1 MKRILSII
9 LSGIALSLLLSSCGY
24 DQSQSVFT
32 TSSEPMSN
40 VSSPGSEAAS
50 NVRVPWDYRIVQ
62 GTVGDL
68 VGSDMTILPDNVLL
82 PNDNNFA
89 TGDAVWTLQFMDAQ
103 ITTDAKERSQISL
116 SSWITLKS
124 YKDEQSAKKDIA
136 ELKESITTEVDLVGV
151 YKTENEGQTRQ
162 FAVITMPSG
171 NAVKQPVS
179 AEKYAA
185 LKSAKKANVNIEQ
198 VHDFENYD
206 TVYAKFRG
214 WAK

>member
-1 MKRILSII
+1 MKNSFKII
-9 LSGIALSLLLSSCGY
+9 SGIVLVLVLGSCGY
-24 DQSQSVFT
+24 DHQSSVFT
-32 TSSEPMSN
+32 TSSSVTSTIPDDQSAN
-40 VSSPGSEAAS
+40 HT
-50 NVRVPWDYRIVQ
+50 RVPWDYRIVQ

-68 VGSDMTILPDNVLL
+68 VGSDMTLLPDNVLL
-82 PNDNNFA
+82 PNDNNYA

-103 ITTDAKERSQISL
+103 IATDARNRSQINL

-124 YKDEQSAKKDIA
+124 YKDEQSAEKDIA
-136 ELKESITTEVDLVGV
+136 ELKETIVTEVDLVGV
-151 YKTENEGQTRQ
+151 YKTEKAGETRQ

-179 AEKYAA
+179 AEKYEA
-185 LKSAKKANVNIEQ
+185 LKKQTKAKVNVEQ

-214 WAK
+214 WAQ

>member
-1 MKRILSII
+1 MKRILSIL

-24 DQSQSVFT
+24 DRQQSVFT
-32 TSSEPMSN
+32 TSSSGA
-40 VSSPGSEAAS
+40 SSAQAESEAAS

-103 ITTDAKERSQISL
+103 ITTDAKERSQITL